1 MECAYTALPF
11 PVFRL
16 PRQLSVISSL
26 GKVENE
32 GAPEPAANVDV
43 VGVLPPETT
52 CKGPRRKR
60 LAGTLMATL
69 VSNSHAF
76 RYILL
81 YTVYPPYMRNCILLL
96 FILFIYF
103 KAKNRERIIH
113 FQLKS
118 NRPS

>member
-76 RYILL
+76 RYIIF
-81 YTVYPPYMRNCILLL
+81 YIYPYMRNCILLL
-96 FILFIYF
+96 FYFIYLF
-103 KAKNRERIIH
+103 
-113 FQLKS
+113 
-118 NRPS
+118 

>member
-76 RYILL
+76 RYIIFYIRISVHAQLHSSSF
-81 YTVYPPYMRNCILLL
+81 Y
-96 FILFIYF
+96 FIYLF
-103 KAKNRERIIH
+103 
-113 FQLKS
+113 
-118 NRPS
+118 